1 MLQVLKLFIAS
12 RGASIKEVHF
22 PATLG
27 PSFVYS
33 SESQIQEAV
42 EKFLGIEAS
51 GGPRGAIEG
60 RDDAGEKLQKKSKR
74 KKKKRKPRV
83 VKLKPPG
90 DDGLVPAGEAGRLE
104 GETAARRVAGRFPI
118 FFPTRLPYG
127 ARFVE
132 SNTYLHVQDPR
143 VYHFR
148 DTDGKRHA
156 AYRMVVQYG
165 PEYERQYFGV
175 QGVRGWPDP
184 PILDNPTETR
194 TIHGREYEIFVDGD
208 RVKLIAWRR
217 GESAY
222 WVSNSLLQSLTN
234 DQMVGIARS
243 AKVIIPNREKRQQ
256 GSAQR

>member
-1 MLQVLKLFIAS
+1 VLKLFIAS

-27 PSFVYS
+27 PSFVYA
-33 SESQIQEAV
+33 SESQISEAV
-42 EKFLGIEAS
+42 DKFLGIEAS
-51 GGPRGAIEG
+51 GGPRGSIEG
-60 RDDAGEKLQKKSKR
+60 RDGKHAKSKR
-74 KKKKRKPRV
+74 KKKKRRKPRV

-118 FFPTRLPYG
+118 FYPTRLPYG

-132 SNTYLHVQDPR
+132 SNSYLHVQDPR
-143 VYHFR
+143 VYHFK
-148 DTDGKRHA
+148 DTGGKRHA
-156 AYRMVVQYG
+156 AYRMVVEYG

-175 QGVRGWPDP
+175 QGIRGWADP

-194 TIHGREYEIFVDGD
+194 EIHGREYEIFVDGD
-208 RVKLIAWRR
+208 RVKLIAWHR
-217 GESAY
+217 GDNTY
-222 WVSNSLLQSLTN
+222 WVANSLLQSLTN
-234 DQMVGIARS
+234 DQMVGVARS
-243 AKVIIPNREKRQQ
+243 AKAIIPNRRPRARKRQQ